1 MRSQRKRATAAT
13 ISAVLKTL
21 RLPRGVELGVSNW
34 VSRYVGR
41 RGGISGDVTR
51 HHRNLIL
58 HPFFTR
64 IGTREL
70 ESKPLVPSFSD
81 SNFGVEHAKREGLA
95 WLGSRAPSNTR
106 RNSRARFSIV
116 TMGTS
121 CPSKSTEK

>member
-58 HPFFTR
+58 HPIFTR

-70 ESKPLVPSFSD
+70 EQTT
-81 SNFGVEHAKREGLA
+81 
-95 WLGSRAPSNTR
+95 GSY
-106 RNSRARFSIV
+106 FF
-116 TMGTS
+116 
-121 CPSKSTEK
+121 